1 VTAFSPHEYSVQL
14 PGGTRWRFLLSV
26 FFAQIL
32 SLQIGYSQRGSAP
45 FGAFTDLAL
54 HDAPAG
60 MLLVQSRSGRPE
72 ILVSA
77 RNPNSLHTLALTD
90 SGQIVQRSTQLLESG
105 VRLAWSGDLDGDGVP
120 DLVGLTEDQG
130 SIAVLLARSQGY
142 VMRRIPLEGKAER
155 VLVADIDNDRIPD
168 ILLFGKTMAG
178 ITVLRGKRG
187 GMFEPGFQLF
197 QEISVID
204 AAVTDLNSDGI
215 ADIFLLNWLSNTLEV
230 SFGISRGIFSGQV
243 EINLGAEPGSIALSP
258 LSRKRTLRA
267 AITLP
272 SENRIVVVTG
282 NGAGEFT
289 RPISVPIPG
298 SPAGVQFALL
308 NEDALPDLVTSTDQG
323 IVTSYGLPDGTFA
336 SPTESGIGRANMLWK
351 VADVD
356 GDRRADLVALIGDNS
371 RLVVAANGN
380 GNSKVRWP
388 SQYLVGPGPRGVAL
402 IDVNGDGRADVI
414 VANGRSSTV
423 STLLSRKDGRLDA
436 QRVSL
441 VSDGP
446 EYIFP
451 VSSGLQSAGTVVL
464 THPKAERISIVRFPP
479 DGVATAYFGIP
490 TASDP
495 YVLAVRESRN
505 DSGFQILV
513 RNRRAHSSS
522 VSFSLFEQISGPTF
536 VERSFQADLPA
547 SIRSL
552 SVGRFSEGR
561 GGDIFFL
568 TSQRQ
573 RGWSTIS
580 RVPGR
585 GSFSYAG
592 FDSLV
597 AFSDPQSEIRFVLA
611 ADLNGDG
618 IDDLLLGMGGPNPS
632 LGVAFASG
640 DRFLAPDIRWI
651 PGIRVAAQRD
661 ILVEDADGD
670 GLIDIIALDQEQK
683 GVVVLS
689 GTGNGRFAAPR
700 LVCRTPDAGGFALG
714 ALRRAGMND
723 LVVTDTRR
731 GCIQVFYDPF

>member
-1 VTAFSPHEYSVQL
+1 VTALSPHEFWVPF
-14 PGGTRWRFLLSV
+14 PGGTRRRFLLSV

-32 SLQIGYSQRGSAP
+32 SLQIGYSQRWTAP

-54 HDAPAG
+54 HDTPAG
-60 MLLVQSRSGRPE
+60 MLLVQSRSGRSE
-72 ILVSA
+72 ILVSS
-77 RNPNSLHTLALTD
+77 RNPNSLHTFALID
-90 SGQIVQRSTQLLESG
+90 SGRIVQRSTQLLEVD
-105 VRLAWSGDLDGDGVP
+105 VRLAWSGDLDGDGAS

-130 SIAVLLARSQGY
+130 SIAVLFARSQGY
-142 VMRRIPLEGKAER
+142 HLRRIPLEGKAER

-168 ILLFGKTMAG
+168 ILLFGKAMAG

-187 GMFEPGFQLF
+187 GEFEPGLQLF
-197 QEISVID
+197 QEISISD

-298 SPAGVQFALL
+298 SPVGVQFALL
-308 NEDALPDLVTSTDQG
+308 NDDVLPDLVTSTDLG
-323 IVTSYGLPDGTFA
+323 IVTSYGLPDGTFTA
-336 SPTESGIGRANMLWK
+336 PLESGIGRANMLWR
-351 VADVD
+351 VADLD
-356 GDRRADLVALIGDNS
+356 GDRRADLVAVTGDNP

-380 GNSKVRWP
+380 GTSRVRWP

-423 STLLSRKDGRLDA
+423 SALLSRKDGRLDA
-436 QRVSL
+436 QRVSV
-441 VSDGP
+441 VSEGP
-446 EYIFP
+446 EYILP
-451 VSSGLQSAGTVVL
+451 VSSYSRSGGTVVL

-490 TASDP
+490 TAADP
-495 YVLAVRESRN
+495 YVLAARESRN

-522 VSFSLFEQISGPTF
+522 VSFSLFEQLLGPTF
-536 VERSFQADLPA
+536 LERSFQADLPA

-552 SVGRFSEGR
+552 AVGTLSEGK

-573 RGWSTIS
+573 RGNSTVS

-585 GSFSYAG
+585 GSFCYAG
-592 FDSLV
+592 FDSL
-597 AFSDPQSEIRFVLA
+597 FTFPDPQNEARFVLA

-618 IDDLLLGMGGPNPS
+618 FDDVILGMGGSNPS
-632 LGVAFASG
+632 LGVACAQG
-640 DRFLAPDIRWI
+640 DRFTGPDTRWI
-651 PGIRVAAQRD
+651 PGIRVASQHD

-670 GLIDIIALDQEQK
+670 GLIDIITLDQEQR

-700 LVCRTPDAGGFALG
+700 LICRTPEAGGFALG
-714 ALRRAGMND
+714 ALRTAGMND
-723 LVVTDTRR
+723 LVVTDMQR

>member
-1 VTAFSPHEYSVQL
+1 VTALSPHEFWVPF
-14 PGGTRWRFLLSV
+14 PGGTRRRFLLSV

-32 SLQIGYSQRGSAP
+32 SLQIGYSQRWTAP

-54 HDAPAG
+54 HDTPAG
-60 MLLVQSRSGRPE
+60 MLLVQSRSGRSE
-72 ILVSA
+72 ILVSS
-77 RNPNSLHTLALTD
+77 RNPNSLHTFALID
-90 SGQIVQRSTQLLESG
+90 SGRIVQRSTQLLEVD
-105 VRLAWSGDLDGDGVP
+105 VRLAWSGDLDGDGAS

-130 SIAVLLARSQGY
+130 SIAVLFARSQGY
-142 VMRRIPLEGKAER
+142 HLRRIPLEGKAER

-168 ILLFGKTMAG
+168 ILLFGKAMAG

-187 GMFEPGFQLF
+187 GEFEPGLQLF
-197 QEISVID
+197 QEISISD

-298 SPAGVQFALL
+298 SPVGVQFALL
-308 NEDALPDLVTSTDQG
+308 NDDVLPDLVTSTDLG
-323 IVTSYGLPDGTFA
+323 IVTSYGLPDGTFTA
-336 SPTESGIGRANMLWK
+336 PMESGIGRANMLWR
-351 VADVD
+351 VADLD
-356 GDRRADLVALIGDNS
+356 GDRRADLVAVTGDNP

-380 GNSKVRWP
+380 GTSRVRWP

-414 VANGRSSTV
+414 VANGRSS
-423 STLLSRKDGRLDA
+423 
-436 QRVSL
+436 
-441 VSDGP
+441 
-446 EYIFP
+446 
-451 VSSGLQSAGTVVL
+451 
-464 THPKAERISIVRFPP
+464 IVRFPP

-490 TASDP
+490 TAADP
-495 YVLAVRESRN
+495 YVLAARESRN

-522 VSFSLFEQISGPTF
+522 VSFSLFEQLLGPTF
-536 VERSFQADLPA
+536 LERSFQADLPA

-552 SVGRFSEGR
+552 AVGTLSEGK

-573 RGWSTIS
+573 RGNSTVS

-585 GSFSYAG
+585 GSFCYAG
-592 FDSLV
+592 FDSL
-597 AFSDPQSEIRFVLA
+597 FTFPDPQNEARFVLA

-618 IDDLLLGMGGPNPS
+618 FDDVILGMGGSNPS
-632 LGVAFASG
+632 LGVACAQG
-640 DRFLAPDIRWI
+640 DRFTGPDTRWI
-651 PGIRVAAQRD
+651 PGIRVASQHD

-670 GLIDIIALDQEQK
+670 GLIDIITLDQEQR

-700 LVCRTPDAGGFALG
+700 LICRTPEAGGFALG
-714 ALRRAGMND
+714 ALRTAGMND
-723 LVVTDTRR
+723 LVVTDMQR